1 MDKLWIL
8 RFSLKNDSVS
18 CRIELDWVCV
28 RFTIFHLLIHT
39 YPPFIHTMRSAAM
52 LEKILEKWEE
62 ILLYIKEEYEI
73 TDVSYKTWLLPLTPY
88 SVDKDILT
96 IIVPDDIFL
105 NYVKKKYEL
114 LLKVTVEEI
123 TGFPCE
129 IQFILQDQVREKQE
143 PAGKKLIQNTNA
155 TVSQLAIQNAN
166 LNPRYTFDTFV
177 VGKNNNLAH
186 AASLAVAESPG
197 EIYNPLFIYGGVGL
211 GKTHLMH
218 SIAHF
223 ILKNNPNS
231 KILYVTSEK
240 FTNELI
246 DAIRNKNNIST
257 TEFREKYR
265 NNDVLLIDDI
275 QFIIGKESTQEEFF
289 HTFNALYE
297 AKKQIIISSDRPPKE
312 IETLEERLRSRFEWG
327 LTVDIQPPDYET
339 RMAILRKKEEL
350 EGYNIDNEVIKYIA
364 SNVKSNI
371 RELEGAL
378 TKIVAFSKLNKRE
391 INTAL
396 AEEALKDLISPNS
409 VTEVT
414 PELIIKVVSEHFGIT
429 PGDIVAQKRSKEL
442 VFARQIAMY
451 LCGNMTNESLQ
462 NIGKALGGRD
472 HTTIIHGTKKIVST
486 LEKDETLRNT
496 IDILKKKINPQ

>member
-1 MDKLWIL
+1 M
-8 RFSLKNDSVS
+8 
-18 CRIELDWVCV
+18 LD
-28 RFTIFHLLIHT
+28 
-39 YPPFIHTMRSAAM
+39 
-52 LEKILEKWEE
+52 KILGKWDE
-62 ILLYIKEEYEI
+62 ILLKLKEDHDI
-73 TDVSYKTWLLPLTPY
+73 TDVSYKTWLLTLKPY
-88 SVDKDILT
+88 SVDKNILT
-96 IIVPDDIFL
+96 ILVPDDLFS
-105 NYVKKKYEL
+105 NYVKKKYEFL
-114 LLKVTVEEI
+114 LTYTIGEV
-123 TGFPCE
+123 TGFECE
-129 IQFILQDQVREKQE
+129 INFILKNQIKEE
-143 PAGKKLIQNTNA
+143 PVKNKLIPNTS
-155 TVSQLAIQNAN
+155 TPVSQLAIQNAN

-218 SIAHF
+218 SVAHF
-223 ILKNNPNS
+223 VLKNNQDA

-265 NNDVLLIDDI
+265 NNDILLIDDI

-297 AKKQIIISSDRPPKE
+297 AKKQIIISSDRPPRE

-327 LTVDIQPPDYET
+327 LTVDIQQPDYET

-378 TKIVAFSKLNKRE
+378 TKIVALSKLNNRE
-391 INTAL
+391 INIEL
-396 AEEALKDLISPNS
+396 AEEALKDLISPNA
-409 VTEVT
+409 VKEVT
-414 PELIIKVVSEHFGIT
+414 PQLIINVVSEHFGINSL
-429 PGDIVAQKRSKEL
+429 DIIGQKRSKEL
-442 VFARQIAMY
+442 VFPRQIVMY
-451 LCGNMTNESLQ
+451 LCGEMTTESLQ
-462 NIGKALGGRD
+462 SIGKALGGRD
-472 HTTIIHGTKKIVST
+472 HTTIIHGTKKIASE
-486 LEKDETLRNT
+486 LKDDENLKNT